1 LLYKS
6 ILGTTK
12 IKLNIQIPCYK
23 EEKTMPQTVKTFR
36 GIPMEI
42 IGVEKIDLLITQL
55 SGMCSLKIFDDIN
68 NFRSQISGLQ
78 NRNTSNG

>member
-1 LLYKS
+1 
-6 ILGTTK
+6 
-12 IKLNIQIPCYK
+12 
-23 EEKTMPQTVKTFR
+23 
-36 GIPMEI
+36 MEI

-55 SGMCSLKIFDDIN
+55 SGRGSLKIFDDIN